1 MLHLDLLRTE
11 NQELKEKA
19 DIPLPKDLSEDV
31 LKLEMAV
38 KKRNSK
44 IEDLKKVVNK
54 LKSQV
59 MQSVSGLAESTIRQS
74 NESHNYQIQ
83 LEEKT
88 STLTSKIIQLEGKIK
103 QMASIINSH
112 KQADAEFLIDINR
125 VSSSLSTKEKELAK
139 KCAENALLQEKLQ
152 NFTAST
158 KVIDSKD
165 DQYAGLPHLIEKDV
179 SIIEPD
185 IPAYSKGVVSVSE
198 SGKANDIWEMEKKYI
213 RKVDLLKKKLSE
225 SRSENDRLRLQSK
238 LQAMTLRIKNAKPES
253 VCGPHG
259 SDREP
264 THDTTKIKHEDMSSM
279 KNTLATFKSELDLIK
294 SKDELVAVIE
304 HLKCLVAKLSSEN
317 RVLRSTSF
325 SKSNPIDTPA
335 DLKGLEKESTES
347 MEKLSRTEE
356 VLGKI
361 QRLEDENT
369 KFRKLL
375 RREIERNR
383 KKDDSVEEMKL
394 SKQQLLIEVI
404 GLRKAICNKDMPNFG
419 HEDILELKRRI
430 VELQSQV
437 SEKEQV
443 IQSLLN
449 PDADEQT
456 RLTGENRRLKREVDM
471 WRVRVTKLSAKIA
484 EREVE
489 PPPKTYICSG
499 DPSTTKPTVR
509 TLQLEAANK
518 ELKAEIGRSDI
529 STLRQELDDLKFNYK
544 ESVRLNVKYEE
555 QLGQKE
561 STQNTLLK

>member
-225 SRSENDRLRLQSK
+225 K
-238 LQAMTLRIKNAKPES
+238 AMTLRIKNAKPES

-294 SKDELVAVIE
+294 SQKVTRDKEL
-304 HLKCLVAKLSSEN
+304 LKKSNIILQLQKKLAALNDKKPLSAGNKLMGTQKKLDTTKLEQSSEVLEKDSIEQSN
-317 RVLRSTSF
+317 CAHTLHNNQDSADLLTVLRSTSF

-347 MEKLSRTEE
+347 VEK
-356 VLGKI
+356 
-361 QRLEDENT
+361 LEDENT

-456 RLTGENRRLKREVDM
+456 RLTGENRRLKREHD
-471 WRVRVTKLSAKIA
+471 
-484 EREVE
+484 E
-489 PPPKTYICSG
+489 
-499 DPSTTKPTVR
+499 PTVR